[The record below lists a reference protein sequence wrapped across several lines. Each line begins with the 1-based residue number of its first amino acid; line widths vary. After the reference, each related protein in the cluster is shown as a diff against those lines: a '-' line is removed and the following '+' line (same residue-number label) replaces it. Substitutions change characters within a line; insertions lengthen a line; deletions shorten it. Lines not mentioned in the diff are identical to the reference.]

1 MKRRKRYTVTLSDS
15 SQHVILAFDAL
26 DARLYYTQRF
36 GRVASVSA
44 GDYRLQPT
52 EREWQLNYAALR
64 DAKKELGL
72 TLPITVRKNGRQGS
86 TNATYRLKP
95 EGHHIV
101 VKSYLTR
108 QEATESL
115 WHELQHAQQAER
127 VGATAA
133 AWKAEHDRQKK
144 WPYKKRP
151 MEIEARRTAAANAHK
166 SLTR

>member
-26 DARLYYTQRF
+26 DARLYYTQRDLT
-36 GRVASVSA
+36 VVSVNA
-44 GDYRLQPT
+44 GDYRMKPT
-52 EREWQLNYAALR
+52 EREWELNYVALR
-64 DAKKELGL
+64 NARRELGL
-72 TLPITVRKNGRQGS
+72 TLPVTVRKNGREGG

-108 QEATESL
+108 QQATEAL

-127 VGATAA
+127 VGGTVE
-133 AWKAEHDRQKK
+133 AWKVEHNRQRK
-144 WPYKKRP
+144 WPYKRRP
-151 MEIEARRTAAANAHK
+151 MELEARHTAAANAHK